1 MAEMILSQVSGL
13 PVGSLDDHRLTRG
26 CDGTEARLIAGDSE
40 QPHGM
45 PDRVHLQGCQHISS
59 DPRRHY
65 YEWGLAQDQLLQCA
79 DQLAEAGD
87 CIAAYQ
93 DGGLFQHGPR
103 GAGIGNEIARGV
115 TGFDSD
121 GVGIGQLFGDGLPFG
136 VAEIGRRC
144 VFGSAPSLQIRQ
156 VVRGRSVWMKLR
168 NGPGRRREHLGG
180 SLLVSPAVPHRTED
194 DRAESR
200 NDQHDQADAPRIHL
214 FRVPQAAMREQ
225 FWKIVV
231 MRYESWVERQIREAI
246 ERGEFDNLPG
256 QGRPIKGLN
265 GREDEN
271 WWVKA
276 YLEREQLPLPLPT
289 SLALR
294 REVMA
299 LPETLADVADE
310 ESVREIVRDLNR
322 RIAESHR
329 IRVDGPA
336 IVIGL
341 VNVDRAVANTN

>member
-1 MAEMILSQVSGL
+1 M
-13 PVGSLDDHRLTRG
+13 
-26 CDGTEARLIAGDSE
+26 
-40 QPHGM
+40 
-45 PDRVHLQGCQHISS
+45 
-59 DPRRHY
+59 
-65 YEWGLAQDQLLQCA
+65 
-79 DQLAEAGD
+79 
-87 CIAAYQ
+87 
-93 DGGLFQHGPR
+93 
-103 GAGIGNEIARGV
+103 
-115 TGFDSD
+115 
-121 GVGIGQLFGDGLPFG
+121 
-136 VAEIGRRC
+136 
-144 VFGSAPSLQIRQ
+144 
-156 VVRGRSVWMKLR
+156 
-168 NGPGRRREHLGG
+168 
-180 SLLVSPAVPHRTED
+180 
-194 DRAESR
+194 
-200 NDQHDQADAPRIHL
+200 
-214 FRVPQAAMREQ
+214 
-225 FWKIVV
+225 VV

-294 REVMA
+294 MEVMA

-310 ESVREIVRDLNR
+310 QSVREIVRDLNR

-341 VNVDRAVANTN
+341 VNVDRAVADWHRGREC